1 VEQITLLHVFGGG
14 YLARHIQNVDLRV
27 TRMDQVAAWRRM
39 RQHYLDH
46 EILPLLEEGRRALQK
61 QEVAAPVEVRVAEGK
76 TGEEIIRLA
85 EEGGYT
91 TIAMG
96 RRGLSPVKE
105 LLLGSVTRQVLSLA
119 KKMTVFV
126 VGQEAFFNPDC
137 PISPLLLPVDGS
149 EPSLAGV
156 RQGAAL
162 AQKFR
167 DRMPKI
173 TLLHVID
180 VVLLDLAFAE
190 GTAPLIEEGEKIL
203 ATGRRPLE
211 EAGLGDLVTEKLPA
225 GTPSRVIAAEAE
237 EGQYA
242 LVLMGARGLS
252 PLKQW
257 FLGSV
262 SGDVLHHV
270 HRPVVGIVYL

>member
-1 VEQITLLHVFGGG
+1 
-14 YLARHIQNVDLRV
+14 
-27 TRMDQVAAWRRM
+27 
-39 RQHYLDH
+39 
-46 EILPLLEEGRRALQK
+46 
-61 QEVAAPVEVRVAEGK
+61 
-76 TGEEIIRLA
+76 
-85 EEGGYT
+85 
-91 TIAMG
+91 
-96 RRGLSPVKE
+96 
-105 LLLGSVTRQVLSLA
+105 
-119 KKMTVFV
+119 
-126 VGQEAFFNPDC
+126 
-137 PISPLLLPVDGS
+137 
-149 EPSLAGV
+149 
-156 RQGAAL
+156 
-162 AQKFR
+162 
-167 DRMPKI
+167 MPKI